1 MRTQQVFQE
10 EKKRVFGKDISNLN
24 GINNNNN
31 NNIMQEDIK
40 KMRMS
45 RRTMSMNQQ

>member
-1 MRTQQVFQE
+1 MIYQE

-31 NNIMQEDIK
+31 NNII
-40 KMRMS
+40 
-45 RRTMSMNQQ
+45 